1 MNSKQ
6 LADKAIALAE
16 AAKWASAETKRQIA
30 FSRCAEHIYW
40 CEDPRILESAALTV
54 QSALDYVMMHFNY
67 KNEPQ
72 REIS

>member
-16 AAKWASAETKRQIA
+16 AATWASAEVKRQLA
-30 FSRCAEHIYW
+30 FARCAEHIYW
-40 CEDPRILESAALTV
+40 CDDPRIIPAAALTV

-67 KNEPQ
+67 ENEPAKV
-72 REIS
+72 